1 MSAERESTPVSAL
14 AIEAASEEG
23 AEEEGLFVVPAAE
36 ALMRWACET
45 TAGSEPSAFEP
56 FAAAIEA
63 ESDEAADA

>member
-1 MSAERESTPVSAL
+1 MSAERESTRVSAL
-14 AIEAASEEG
+14 AIEAASGEG
-23 AEEEGLFVVPAAE
+23 AEEGLFVAPAAE
-36 ALMRWACET
+36 ALLRWACET

>member
-1 MSAERESTPVSAL
+1 MSAERESTRVSAL

-23 AEEEGLFVVPAAE
+23 EEEEGLFVVPAAE
-36 ALMRWACET
+36 ALLRLACET
-45 TAGSEPSAFEP
+45 TAGSEPSAFET